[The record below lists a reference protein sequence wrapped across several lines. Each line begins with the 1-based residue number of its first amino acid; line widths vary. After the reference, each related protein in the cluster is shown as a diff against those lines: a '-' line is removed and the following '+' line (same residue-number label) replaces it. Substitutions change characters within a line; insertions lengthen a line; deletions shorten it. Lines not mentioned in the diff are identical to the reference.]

1 MNQPLSERLS
11 YHIEL
16 LKQVQQRLQRAADN
30 DSQLIAAEILQQLEQ
45 VIEQLVQRTDSA
57 YQDGQDWLMSILT
70 HQPQLTPTINRDLLW
85 FFGGDCLHFM
95 TDAEIE
101 LFQQLDE
108 QEAEHDV
115 SQGPFDRAAV
125 KTLLQQNADTFDA

>member
-16 LKQVQQRLQRAADN
+16 LRQVQQRLQRAADN

>member
-16 LKQVQQRLQRAADN
+16 LKQVQQRLRRAADN

-108 QEAEHDV
+108 QEAEHDA